1 MKKLATTSL
10 ETAASGWTPKKKTRT
25 GVMRAPPPIPVRP
38 TTMPTSSPATA
49 IAGSHQSICAPVCAG
64 VRNTGFV
71 RRVRRCWVG
80 ADHRTAG
87 GSAVGVR
94 APPVPAMSVT
104 TRTSAR
110 SCTQRCRTI
119 ACRSFSGS
127 NSQMTHRCVALRF
140 PTVHSL
146 RGFTLHWSGESTR
159 PTTGDRDGGGSQRDQ
174 QHARG
179 AGAGAAAGRPA
190 QGGHARDPPAG
201 VSGARARRGRA
212 RVSRC
217 DPEVRDYLDRI
228 IDQMQELAAAVTSVL
243 VPSGPSDGSP
253 PATVDVDVD
262 EVVDS
267 VVDAVRVTWSGS
279 LERRGMRGVRWNTR
293 GDRVALRRCV
303 LDVVDNAVRAAGP
316 DGTVTV
322 SVHPSPEGGRIV
334 VDDDGPG
341 FGRGP
346 HGVGIGLAI
355 TRQTLDAMAAGLTVG
370 PGPAGNGCRVVLCL
384 GAEPGEPSADSSRT
398 G

>member
-1 MKKLATTSL
+1 M
-10 ETAASGWTPKKKTRT
+10 
-25 GVMRAPPPIPVRP
+25 
-38 TTMPTSSPATA
+38 
-49 IAGSHQSICAPVCAG
+49 
-64 VRNTGFV
+64 
-71 RRVRRCWVG
+71 
-80 ADHRTAG
+80 
-87 GSAVGVR
+87 AVGVNATSNMPAGR
-94 APPVPAMSVT
+94 GPEQPLDDRLKVAMHEIRQPVSV
-104 TRTSAR
+104 
-110 SCTQRCRTI
+110 
-119 ACRSFSGS
+119 
-127 NSQMTHRCVALRF
+127 VLALA
-140 PTVHSL
+140 
-146 RGFTLHWSGESTR
+146 EA
-159 PTTGDRDGGGSQRDQ
+159 
-174 QHARG
+174 ARG
-179 AGAGAAAGRPA
+179 S
-190 QGGHARDPPAG
+190 AG
-201 VSGARARRGRA
+201 VT
-212 RVSRC
+212 
-217 DPEVRDYLDRI
+217 PEVRDYLDRI

-253 PATVDVDVD
+253 PATVDVD